1 MSLRVELRR
10 PDSQHRKEHAALVG
24 VDGIS
29 SDNTPRL
36 PSGAIGQ
43 GFDVAE
49 FGGISFRSHV
59 TTLGD
64 LSNRPEF
71 RLLL

>member
-1 MSLRVELRR
+1 MPLRVLLRR
-10 PDSQHRKEHAALVG
+10 PDSQHRQEHAALVG
-24 VDGIS
+24 IDGIG
-29 SDNTPRL
+29 SDYASRL

-49 FGGISFRSHV
+49 FGGITICSHAL
-59 TTLGD
+59 TLGD

-71 RLLL
+71 RLL